1 MSKCLNTHV
10 SNSIISIPYTIV
22 INFILQI
29 CMMSSN
35 STLALANVGTE
46 KIYSD
51 SSTDKVYVQYTGPT
65 EM

>member
-10 SNSIISIPYTIV
+10 SNSIIIIPYTIV
-22 INFILQI
+22 ILQI

-35 STLALANVGTE
+35 STLALANMGTE

-51 SSTDKVYVQYTGPT
+51 SSTDEVYVQYTGPT